1 MLKDTQKKWFGHG
14 VLMMLVTLLG
24 GVGYWMFIVG
34 GFEIIPGYIIEFQL
48 PGSEHGWKQLH
59 SAPALNGL
67 MVIGVALVLPA
78 LDFKPATA
86 RLLGWLI
93 VADGWANCLFYF
105 AGNFSPN
112 RALAY
117 SETHLGPADIWSWI
131 GLGPAAIFG
140 AIAIVV
146 MAIIGIRAIST
157 VRDGTA

>member
-14 VLMMLVTLLG
+14 VLMMLSTLVF

-48 PGSEHGWKQLH
+48 PGSERGWKIMH
-59 SAPALNGL
+59 SAPVLNGL

-78 LDFKPATA
+78 IDFKEKTA
-86 RLLGWLI
+86 KLLGWLI
-93 VADGWANCLFYF
+93 VGDGWANVLFYI
-105 AGNFSPN
+105 GSNFSDN

-117 SETHLGPADIWSWI
+117 SDTHLGAASLWSWI
-131 GLGPAAIFG
+131 GLAPAAIFG

-146 MAIIGIRAIST
+146 MTIIGWRAVTQPASSQ
-157 VRDGTA
+157 